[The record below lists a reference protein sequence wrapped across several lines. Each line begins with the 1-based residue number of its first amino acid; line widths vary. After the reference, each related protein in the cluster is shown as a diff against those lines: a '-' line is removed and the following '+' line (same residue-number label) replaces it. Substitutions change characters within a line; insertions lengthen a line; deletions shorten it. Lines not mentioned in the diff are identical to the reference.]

1 VQRPAPAAAPVKPAA
16 RCVERRLGC
25 VPPLTGVRRR
35 EGSRSAARRAEPS
48 GAPVFQGDG
57 SEVDARVRQAL
68 RQSVRVGD
76 ALLKQEAAEL
86 ERIAALAREL
96 LDKESRT
103 PSPPFSCGAER
114 DACSA
119 CYVQN
124 AAQPLACRA
133 QVDAFARCVTGA
145 LEATL

>member
-1 VQRPAPAAAPVKPAA
+1 MRAQGQVGSH
-16 RCVERRLGC
+16 RL
-25 VPPLTGVRRR
+25 LTGVRRR
-35 EGSRSAARRAEPS
+35 EAHRSAAKRAEHA
-48 GAPVFQGDG
+48 GAPALHGDG

-103 PSPPFSCGAER
+103 PSPPFSCSAER

-119 CYVQN
+119 CYGQN

>member
-1 VQRPAPAAAPVKPAA
+1 M
-16 RCVERRLGC
+16 
-25 VPPLTGVRRR
+25 
-35 EGSRSAARRAEPS
+35 RAEAG
-48 GAPVFQGDG
+48 GAQVLQGNG

-68 RQSVRVGD
+68 QQSVRVGD
-76 ALLKQEAAEL
+76 ALLKQEALEL
-86 ERIAALAREL
+86 DRIAALAREL

-119 CYVQN
+119 CYSQN

>member
-1 VQRPAPAAAPVKPAA
+1 M
-16 RCVERRLGC
+16 
-25 VPPLTGVRRR
+25 
-35 EGSRSAARRAEPS
+35 RAEAG
-48 GAPVFQGDG
+48 GAQVLQGNG

-68 RQSVRVGD
+68 QQSVRVGD
-76 ALLKQEAAEL
+76 ALLQQEALEL
-86 ERIAALAREL
+86 DRIAALAREL

-119 CYVQN
+119 CYSQN

>member
-1 VQRPAPAAAPVKPAA
+1 M
-16 RCVERRLGC
+16 RRDA
-25 VPPLTGVRRR
+25 T
-35 EGSRSAARRAEPS
+35 RSSAKRVDVGGPS
-48 GAPVFQGDG
+48 GFHGD
-57 SEVDARVRQAL
+57 SLEVDARVREAL
-68 RQSVRVGD
+68 QHSVRVGD
-76 ALLKQEAAEL
+76 ALLKHESAEL
-86 ERIAALAREL
+86 DRIAALAREL

-119 CYVQN
+119 CYGEN
-124 AAQPLACRA
+124 ATQPLACRE

>member
-1 VQRPAPAAAPVKPAA
+1 MRRPAAPAKPA
-16 RCVERRLGC
+16 RCVAARRWPAFAGHSQRPC
-25 VPPLTGVRRR
+25 REPP
-35 EGSRSAARRAEPS
+35 RSAAKRAEAGNAQSFP
-48 GAPVFQGDG
+48 GDG

-68 RQSVRVGD
+68 RQSVRVGGT
-76 ALLKQEAAEL
+76 LLKHEAAEL

-103 PSPPFSCGAER
+103 PSPPFSCSAER

-119 CYVQN
+119 CYGQN
-124 AAQPLACRA
+124 AEQPLACRA

>member
-1 VQRPAPAAAPVKPAA
+1 MRRPDAQLKPA
-16 RCVERRLGC
+16 RCVVRRSPAV
-25 VPPLTGVRRR
+25 VPACSPACRRR
-35 EGSRSAARRAEPS
+35 EPSRS
-48 GAPVFQGDG
+48 GAKRGDAGGALPLHSDG
-57 SEVDARVRQAL
+57 SEVDARVRHAL

-76 ALLKQEAAEL
+76 ALLKQEATEL

-119 CYVQN
+119 CYGQN